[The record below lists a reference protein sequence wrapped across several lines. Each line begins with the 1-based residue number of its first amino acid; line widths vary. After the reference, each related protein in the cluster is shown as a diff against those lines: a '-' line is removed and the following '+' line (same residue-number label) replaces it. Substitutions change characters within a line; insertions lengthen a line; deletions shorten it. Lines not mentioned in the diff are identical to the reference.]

1 MWREKRG
8 RGSGRGVD
16 NVGETALIIFPEIE
30 LAILLKQIGWQHGLA
45 GPEGDLAL
53 HFVEALDAD
62 AGVEFR
68 LLVVQIFVIVRELRL
83 AEKSVN
89 QRDDLS
95 RRLGKQIVIDDEDI
109 ARLRAIKRLLQRVVG
124 KPHKT
129 VPTGERLDPVIDGVA
144 LGRIVEEAGRLEG
157 VFADEAL
164 YTVHDPC
171 HIADRTDDF
180 GVREQLKQQ
189 RQPRAPQSVGID
201 DDVLGVIFVI
211 QLKQSAE
218 HPGALFLVDE
228 IGVLVA
234 LPHRVV
240 QRRKQRADGTRHRRM
255 NAGILP
261 QDRREQRGAAARQP
275 GYKMVANKKRDG

>member
-1 MWREKRG
+1 MG
-8 RGSGRGVD
+8 AA
-16 NVGETALIIFPEIE
+16 ALVIFPEIE
-30 LAILLKQIGWQHGLA
+30 LAILLEQIGWQHGLA
-45 GPEGDLAL
+45 GPQGDFAL

-68 LLVVQIFVIVRELRL
+68 LLVIQIFVIVRELRL
-83 AEKSVN
+83 AEKFVN

-95 RRLGKQIVIDDEDI
+95 RRLGQQVVIDHEDV
-109 ARLRAIKRLLQRVVG
+109 ARLRAVKRLFQRVVG
-124 KPHKT
+124 ETHKT
-129 VPTGERLDPVIDGVA
+129 IPAGERFDAMIDGVA
-144 LGRIVEEAGRLEG
+144 LGRVIEEAGRFEG
-157 VFADEAL
+157 VLADQAL
-164 YTVHDPC
+164 HAVHNPSDV
-171 HIADRTDDF
+171 ADRTDDF
-180 GVREQLKQQ
+180 GVGEQLKQQ

-201 DDVLGVIFVI
+201 DEVLGVIFVI
-211 QLKQSAE
+211 QLKQPAE
-218 HPGALFLVDE
+218 HPSALFLVDE